1 MSWVD
6 DIETPFLRHVA
17 SLAVFP
23 STMRYTGVDMT
34 AMHDSITTKG
44 GPLSGLV
51 LDRNPEQQELAD
63 LERRISEGLTKL
75 REAIEAAS
83 PAAPNGVDPEYAKR
97 WIETARRLSV
107 QLSND
112 LPPQLEPEAVAEI
125 RKIIINLLAA
135 LQESDEARPL
145 DALDRFFVDSEAIR
159 QIVRDALDEHAGCR
173 DDDARPLV
181 AYLQQALPRVT
192 QADQAR
198 LAGVSTRHLQRLGK
212 EGGTPPYQLVLA
224 VRLVRLLRHVWNP
237 EGVVAWFHR
246 ERTELDGHAP
256 IDLASEPG
264 FERALVR
271 LARQGRA
278 GHGA

>member
-1 MSWVD
+1 MT
-6 DIETPFLRHVA
+6 IE
-17 SLAVFP
+17 
-23 STMRYTGVDMT
+23 
-34 AMHDSITTKG
+34 HDSNTTEG

-51 LDRNPEQQELAD
+51 LDQSPEQQELAD
-63 LERRISEGLTKL
+63 LERRISEGLAKL
-75 REAIEAAS
+75 RERIEAAG
-83 PAAPNGVDPEYAKR
+83 PAAQDAVDPEYAKR

-159 QIVRDALDEHAGCR
+159 HILRDALDEHTGCR
-173 DDDARPLV
+173 DDDDARPLV
-181 AYLQQALPRVT
+181 AYLQQALPRIT

-224 VRLVRLLRHVWNP
+224 VHLVRLLRHVWNP
-237 EGVVAWFHR
+237 EGVVAWFYR
-246 ERTELDGHAP
+246 ERAELDRHAP
-256 IDLASEPG
+256 IDLAREPG

>member
-1 MSWVD
+1 
-6 DIETPFLRHVA
+6 
-17 SLAVFP
+17 
-23 STMRYTGVDMT
+23 
-34 AMHDSITTKG
+34 
-44 GPLSGLV
+44 
-51 LDRNPEQQELAD
+51 
-63 LERRISEGLTKL
+63 
-75 REAIEAAS
+75 
-83 PAAPNGVDPEYAKR
+83 
-97 WIETARRLSV
+97 V
-107 QLSND
+107 QLSNE

-135 LQESDEARPL
+135 LEDFDEARPL

-159 QIVRDALDEHAGCR
+159 HIVRDALDEHAGCR

-181 AYLQQALPRVT
+181 AFLQQALPRVT

-198 LAGVSTRHLQRLGK
+198 LAGISTRHLQRLGK

-237 EGVVAWFHR
+237 EGVLAWFHR
-246 ERTELDGHAP
+246 ERAELDGHAP
-256 IDLASEPG
+256 IDLASDPG

>member
-1 MSWVD
+1 M
-6 DIETPFLRHVA
+6 
-17 SLAVFP
+17 
-23 STMRYTGVDMT
+23 
-34 AMHDSITTKG
+34 
-44 GPLSGLV
+44 SGLV
-51 LDRNPEQQELAD
+51 VDRNPEQQELAD

-75 REAIEAAS
+75 RDAIEAAG
-83 PAAPNGVDPEYAKR
+83 PAVQDAVDPEYAKR

-112 LPPQLEPEAVAEI
+112 LPPQLESEAVAEI

-159 QIVRDALDEHAGCR
+159 HIVRDALDEHARCR
-173 DDDARPLV
+173 DDDARPLA
-181 AYLQQALPRVT
+181 AYLQQALPASPKPIKPASRVSRPVICS
-192 QADQAR
+192 AWGKRAAR
-198 LAGVSTRHLQRLGK
+198 LRTRR
-212 EGGTPPYQLVLA
+212 VLA

-256 IDLASEPG
+256 IDLASDPG
-264 FERALVR
+264 FERTLVR